1 MTEDEIRA
9 RIVRRAQSWLN
20 KKESDGSFK
29 VIIDTYN
36 SYKPLPFNYKMPY
49 TAPWCAAFGS
59 AVAIAENLTDIIPPE
74 CSCSRQVELFK
85 KMGRWEERD
94 SYIPK
99 PADYLFYDW
108 QDNGIGDNIG
118 SPDHVGIV
126 VEVKNNIIRV
136 IEGNLH
142 NNVEYRTI
150 SVNGRYIRGYGIPD
164 YKSKET
170 KPTSTTPS
178 DIIYIVK
185 KGDTLSGIA
194 KKYNTTYQSLA
205 KYNNIKNPNLIFI
218 GQKIK
223 IPRR

>member
-9 RIVRRAQSWLN
+9 RIVHRAQSWLN
-20 KKESDGSFK
+20 KKESDGSHRI
-29 VIIDTYN
+29 IIDTYN
-36 SYKPLPFNYKMPY
+36 SYKPLPVGYKMKY
-49 TAPWCAAFGS
+49 TDPWCAAFGS

-74 CSCSRQVELFK
+74 CSCSRQLALFK
-85 KMGRWEERD
+85 KMNRWQEND
-94 SYIPK
+94 AYVPK
-99 PADYLFYDW
+99 PGDYLFYDW
-108 QDNGIGDNIG
+108 QDSGIGDNTG
-118 SPDHVGIV
+118 DPDHVGIV
-126 VEVKNNIIRV
+126 IEVHGNIIRI
-136 IEGNLH
+136 IEGNFH
-142 NNVEYRTI
+142 NSVEYRTMSI
-150 SVNGRYIRGYGIPD
+150 NGRYIRGYGIPD

-170 KPTSTTPS
+170 KPASTTSS

>member
-20 KKESDGSFK
+20 KKESDGSYK

-36 SYKPLPFNYKMPY
+36 SYRPLPVGYKMTY
-49 TAPWCAAFGS
+49 ADPWCAAFGS

-74 CSCSRQVELFK
+74 CSCRRQLALFK
-85 KMGRWEERD
+85 KMGRWQEND
-94 SYIPK
+94 AYIPK
-99 PADYLFYDW
+99 PGDYLFYDW
-108 QDNGIGDNIG
+108 HDSGVGDNTG
-118 SPDHVGIV
+118 DPDHVGIV
-126 VEVKNNIIRV
+126 AEVNGNIIRI
-136 IEGNLH
+136 IEGNFH
-142 NNVEYRTI
+142 NSVEYRTMSI
-150 SVNGRYIRGYGIPD
+150 NGRYIRGYGIPN

-170 KPTSTTPS
+170 KPVSTTPS
-178 DIIYIVK
+178 DIVYIVK

-223 IPRR
+223 IPRG